1 MSKPFC
7 HHPALKSHPNMTKS
21 DPDRNT
27 YCYRFVSKSEAIEL
41 IRSFAVH
48 YGSSIKEGYSNAS
61 TVIYLPVKGALSA
74 RMRRSK
80 STHALYVVALS
91 QGCDRATLTDRWDVT
106 IKSHACHNGRLE
118 SEYTICRY
126 WE

>member
-1 MSKPFC
+1 MKPFN
-7 HHPALKSHPNMTKS
+7 HHPSLKSHPCMTKS

>member
-1 MSKPFC
+1 
-7 HHPALKSHPNMTKS
+7 MTKNS
-21 DPDRNT
+21 NPERNEW
-27 YCYRFVSKSEAIEL
+27 YFRFADKQSAIDL
-41 IRSFAVH
+41 VRSIAVH
-48 YGSSIKEGYSNAS
+48 YGSSMKEGFSNAS

-74 RMRRSK
+74 RMRRSG

>member
-1 MSKPFC
+1 MKPFN
-7 HHPALKSHPNMTKS
+7 HHEALRSHPAMTKYS

-27 YCYRFVSKSEAIEL
+27 YCYRFETKQEAIDL
-41 IRSFAVH
+41 VRSFAAH

-61 TVIYLPVKGALSA
+61 TIIYLPVKGALSA
-74 RMRRSK
+74 RMRRSG